1 MGYIEYVPG
10 DGPVVYISNQMEVSR
25 EQLQELT
32 EIIEDTVEYACD
44 QWMISGEKAWA
55 IIECLAIAKQAEIAG
70 LVSSDVA

>member
-1 MGYIEYVPG
+1 VGYIEYVPG